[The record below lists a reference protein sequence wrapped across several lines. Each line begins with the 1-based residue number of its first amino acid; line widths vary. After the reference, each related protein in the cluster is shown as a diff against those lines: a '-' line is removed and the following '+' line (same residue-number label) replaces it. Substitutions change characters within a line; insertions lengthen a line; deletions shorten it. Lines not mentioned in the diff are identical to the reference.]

1 VPNVLTDQERDAR
14 SPYASWARRA
24 RLAAKIPSAKK
35 AQAALEERIGY
46 RIGDDY
52 LRGIE
57 AGTNK
62 PAYELVK
69 KLAELYE
76 TVPPPEY
83 RRGDSEGG
91 GDAAT
96 LVAAFRDALME
107 QTRALAE
114 IRLELREARRTAE
127 EERGVI
133 AEILARL
140 EARLELGTEPA
151 SNGAGDAGPAL
162 RHA

>member
-1 VPNVLTDQERDAR
+1 VSYRRPTKSLGGAWARHIDKWLREHDWSVNHAFEQWHDELGLGERSR
-14 SPYASWARRA
+14 ASWVKVVSGERPPNERQ
-24 RLAAKIPSAKK
+24 AKFLVSVMGEP
-35 AQAALEERIGY
+35 
-46 RIGDDY
+46 
-52 LRGIE
+52 E
-57 AGTNK
+57 AGTEQ
-62 PAYELVK
+62 AS
-69 KLAELYE
+69 
-76 TVPPPEY
+76 
-83 RRGDSEGG
+83 SEGG

-96 LVAAFRDALME
+96 LLAAFRDALLE

-114 IRLELREARRTAE
+114 VRLELREARRTAE

-151 SNGAGDAGPAL
+151 SNGAADAGPAL

>member
-1 VPNVLTDQERDAR
+1 VRNPKTPLGAWIVEQRKARDWKSEELAR
-14 SPYASWARRA
+14 QLGVADSTVRSWESGRAISADNLA
-24 RLAAKIPSAKK
+24 RLERLLGV
-35 AQAALEERIGY
+35 QA
-46 RIGDDY
+46 
-52 LRGIE
+52 
-57 AGTNK
+57 
-62 PAYELVK
+62 PV
-69 KLAELYE
+69 
-76 TVPPPEY
+76 
-83 RRGDSEGG
+83 SEGG

-96 LVAAFRDALME
+96 LLAAFRDALLE

-114 IRLELREARRTAE
+114 VRLELREARRTAE

>member
-1 VPNVLTDQERDAR
+1 VSYRRPTKQLGGAWARHIDNWLREHDWSVNHAFEQWHDELGLGERSR
-14 SPYASWARRA
+14 ASWVKVVSGERPPNERQARF
-24 RLAAKIPSAKK
+24 LVSVMGEP
-35 AQAALEERIGY
+35 
-46 RIGDDY
+46 
-52 LRGIE
+52 E
-57 AGTNK
+57 AGTEQ
-62 PAYELVK
+62 A
-69 KLAELYE
+69 
-76 TVPPPEY
+76 
-83 RRGDSEGG
+83 GSDGG

-96 LVAAFRDALME
+96 LLAAFRDALLE

-114 IRLELREARRTAE
+114 VRLELREARRTAE

>member
-1 VPNVLTDQERDAR
+1 MSYRRPTKQLGGAWARHIDNWLREHDWSVNHAFEQWHDELGLGERSR
-14 SPYASWARRA
+14 ASWVKVVSGERPPNERQ
-24 RLAAKIPSAKK
+24 AKFLVSVMGEP
-35 AQAALEERIGY
+35 
-46 RIGDDY
+46 
-52 LRGIE
+52 E
-57 AGTNK
+57 AGTEQ
-62 PAYELVK
+62 A
-69 KLAELYE
+69 A
-76 TVPPPEY
+76 
-83 RRGDSEGG
+83 SEGG

-96 LVAAFRDALME
+96 LLAAFRDALFE

-114 IRLELREARRTAE
+114 VRLELREARRTAE

>member
-1 VPNVLTDQERDAR
+1 VSYRRPTKQLGGAWARHIDNWLREHDWSVNHAFEQWHDDLGLGERSR
-14 SPYASWARRA
+14 ASWVKVVSGERPPNER
-24 RLAAKIPSAKK
+24 
-35 AQAALEERIGY
+35 QAGF
-46 RIGDDY
+46 
-52 LRGIE
+52 
-57 AGTNK
+57 
-62 PAYELVK
+62 LVSVMGEPEPG
-69 KLAELYE
+69 AEQAS
-76 TVPPPEY
+76 
-83 RRGDSEGG
+83 SEGG

-96 LVAAFRDALME
+96 LLAAFRDALLE

-114 IRLELREARRTAE
+114 VRLELREARRTAE

>member
-1 VPNVLTDQERDAR
+1 VSYRRPTKQLGGAWARHIDNWLREHDWSVNHAFEQWHDDLGLGERSR
-14 SPYASWARRA
+14 ASWVKVVSGERPPNERQ
-24 RLAAKIPSAKK
+24 AKFLVSVMGEP
-35 AQAALEERIGY
+35 
-46 RIGDDY
+46 
-52 LRGIE
+52 E
-57 AGTNK
+57 AGTEQ
-62 PAYELVK
+62 A
-69 KLAELYE
+69 
-76 TVPPPEY
+76 
-83 RRGDSEGG
+83 GSEGG

-114 IRLELREARRTAE
+114 VRLELREARRTAE

-162 RHA
+162 RRA

>member
-1 VPNVLTDQERDAR
+1 VSYRRPTKPLGGAWARHIDNWLREHDWSVNHAFEQWHDELGLGERSR
-14 SPYASWARRA
+14 ASWVKVVSGERPPNERQ
-24 RLAAKIPSAKK
+24 AKFLVSVMGEP
-35 AQAALEERIGY
+35 
-46 RIGDDY
+46 
-52 LRGIE
+52 E
-57 AGTNK
+57 AGTEQ
-62 PAYELVK
+62 A
-69 KLAELYE
+69 
-76 TVPPPEY
+76 
-83 RRGDSEGG
+83 DSEGG

-96 LVAAFRDALME
+96 LVAAFRDALLE

-114 IRLELREARRTAE
+114 VRLELREARRTAE

-151 SNGAGDAGPAL
+151 SNGAADAGPAL

>member
-1 VPNVLTDQERDAR
+1 VSYRRPTKQLGGAWARHIDNWLREHDWSVNHAFEQWHDELGLGERSR
-14 SPYASWARRA
+14 ASWVKVVSGERPPNERQARF
-24 RLAAKIPSAKK
+24 LVSVMGEP
-35 AQAALEERIGY
+35 
-46 RIGDDY
+46 
-52 LRGIE
+52 E
-57 AGTNK
+57 AGTEQ
-62 PAYELVK
+62 A
-69 KLAELYE
+69 
-76 TVPPPEY
+76 
-83 RRGDSEGG
+83 GSDGG

-96 LVAAFRDALME
+96 LLAAFRDALME

-114 IRLELREARRTAE
+114 VRLELREARRTAE

-133 AEILARL
+133 ADILARL

>member
-1 VPNVLTDQERDAR
+1 VSYRRPTKQLGGAWARHIDNWLREHDWSVNHAFEQWHDDLGLGERSR
-14 SPYASWARRA
+14 ASWVKVVSGERPPNERQ
-24 RLAAKIPSAKK
+24 AKFLVSVMGEPEPGTE
-35 AQAALEERIGY
+35 QAA
-46 RIGDDY
+46 
-52 LRGIE
+52 
-57 AGTNK
+57 
-62 PAYELVK
+62 
-69 KLAELYE
+69 
-76 TVPPPEY
+76 
-83 RRGDSEGG
+83 SEGG

-96 LVAAFRDALME
+96 LLAAFRDALLE

-114 IRLELREARRTAE
+114 VRLELREARRTAE

>member
-1 VPNVLTDQERDAR
+1 VSYRRPTKPLGGAWARHIDNWLREHDWSVNHAFEQWHDDLGLGERSR
-14 SPYASWARRA
+14 ASWVKVVSGERPPNERQ
-24 RLAAKIPSAKK
+24 AKFLVSVMGEP
-35 AQAALEERIGY
+35 
-46 RIGDDY
+46 
-52 LRGIE
+52 E
-57 AGTNK
+57 AGTEQA
-62 PAYELVK
+62 P
-69 KLAELYE
+69 
-76 TVPPPEY
+76 
-83 RRGDSEGG
+83 SEGG

-96 LVAAFRDALME
+96 LLAAFRDALME

-114 IRLELREARRTAE
+114 VRLELREARRTAE

>member
-1 VPNVLTDQERDAR
+1 VSYRRPTKQLGGAWARHIDNWLREHDWSVNHAFEQWHDELGLGERSR
-14 SPYASWARRA
+14 ASWVKVVSGERPPNERQARF
-24 RLAAKIPSAKK
+24 LVSVMGEP
-35 AQAALEERIGY
+35 
-46 RIGDDY
+46 
-52 LRGIE
+52 E
-57 AGTNK
+57 AGTEQ
-62 PAYELVK
+62 A
-69 KLAELYE
+69 
-76 TVPPPEY
+76 
-83 RRGDSEGG
+83 GSDGG

-96 LVAAFRDALME
+96 LLAAFRDALME

-114 IRLELREARRTAE
+114 VRLELREARRAAE

>member
-1 VPNVLTDQERDAR
+1 VSYRRPTKQLGGAWARHIDNWLREHDWSVNHAFEQWHDELGLGERSR
-14 SPYASWARRA
+14 ASWVKVVSGERPPNERQ
-24 RLAAKIPSAKK
+24 AKFLVSVMGEP
-35 AQAALEERIGY
+35 
-46 RIGDDY
+46 
-52 LRGIE
+52 E
-57 AGTNK
+57 AGTEQ
-62 PAYELVK
+62 AI
-69 KLAELYE
+69 
-76 TVPPPEY
+76 
-83 RRGDSEGG
+83 SEGG

-96 LVAAFRDALME
+96 LLAAFRDALLE

-114 IRLELREARRTAE
+114 VRLELREARRTAE

>member
-1 VPNVLTDQERDAR
+1 MARIKSPDERGRVGAWAYTARMDADLSGDQVVEQL
-14 SPYASWARRA
+14 ARRGVRVHPA
-24 RLAAKIPSAKK
+24 TI
-35 AQAALEERIGY
+35 
-46 RIGDDY
+46 
-52 LRGIE
+52 RGIE
-57 AGTNK
+57 GGTK
-62 PAYELVK
+62 SASRRLIRELASIYKVD
-69 KLAELYE
+69 
-76 TVPPPEY
+76 PPTEAPPI
-83 RRGDSEGG
+83 SEGG

-96 LVAAFRDALME
+96 LLAAFRDALLE

-114 IRLELREARRTAE
+114 VRLELREARRTAE